1 MDSEQKIER
10 WNAKWM
16 IVAGRAVCNGCL
28 ESQALEDCKTPFS
41 HAHACEVCDEKSK
54 HPRIELHAI
63 LDSARG

>member
-16 IVAGRAVCNGCL
+16 IVAGRAVCTGCL
-28 ESQALEDCKTPFS
+28 ESQALENCESPFS
-41 HAHACEVCDEKSK
+41 HAYACETSDEKSQY
-54 HPRIELHAI
+54 PWIELHAI